1 MLTARLPFNH
11 FKFDFLRFK
20 LKYMARDIKF
30 RAWNTEM
37 KHMVSPSLEFGLNLW
52 PCMYRRVTTTEEK
65 DGKLEEVVME
75 LVSVDHILQEPIFEV
90 MQFTNQVDKYGKEIY
105 EGDIVIPTKF
115 KDKPN
120 TVLFVEH
127 GFYRVKNHNGRTYCN
142 PLGSCEVKVI
152 GNIYE
157 NPELLNHKP

>member
-1 MLTARLPFNH
+1 MRKIT
-11 FKFDFLRFK
+11 
-20 LKYMARDIKF
+20 F

-37 KHMVSPSLEFGLNLW
+37 KNMVSPSLEFGRDLF
-52 PCMYRRVTTTEEK
+52 PCFYRRVVTTKEQ
-65 DGKLEEVVME
+65 DGKTYEVVME
-75 LVSVDHILQEPIFEV
+75 MVSVDHILQDPIFEV

-105 EGDIVIPTKF
+105 EGDIVVPTKF

-127 GFYRVKNHNGRTYCN
+127 GFYRVKHVNGRTYCN

-157 NPELLNHKP
+157 NPELLTPKP